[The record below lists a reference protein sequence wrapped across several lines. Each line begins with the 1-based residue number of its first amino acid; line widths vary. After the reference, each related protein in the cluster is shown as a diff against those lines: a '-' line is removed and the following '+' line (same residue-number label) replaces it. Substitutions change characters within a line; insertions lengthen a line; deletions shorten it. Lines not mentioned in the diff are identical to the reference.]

1 VPSSLDIRDA
11 SHPPEDAIQAIVD
24 ARHGDPFSVLGMH
37 VVDGVVAVRAMLP
50 HASHVLIIESATGV
64 RVASLTRV
72 NDAGFF
78 SGAVS
83 DRSEPFAYRF
93 EVHVGT
99 TITTIDDPYR
109 FGLIA
114 GDLDLYLFGE
124 GTHRRLYDLLG
135 AHPRAMD
142 GVDGVAF
149 SVWAP
154 SARRVSVV
162 GDFNSWDG
170 RRHPMRVRSGG
181 VWEIFLPDVA
191 VGSRYKYEIVSDAG
205 ELVPLK
211 ADPFAFACES
221 APRTASIVAIP
232 AGIAWTDAQWMSS
245 RQPVSTRDAAMSTYE
260 VHLGSWQRAEG
271 NRYLTYDELADKLI
285 PYAVSMGFTHLELM
299 PISEYPFDGS
309 WGYQPVGMFAPT
321 GRFGSPQDF
330 ATFIDRAHAAGL
342 AIIVDWVP
350 GHFPTDAHGLG
361 RFDGSALYEHA
372 DPRQGFQPDWNTLVF
387 NFGRREVANF
397 LLANALFWLERY
409 HIDGLRVDAVASML
423 YLDYSRKAGEWI
435 PNIFGGREN
444 LDAIA
449 LLQTVNRDA
458 YGEEPGI
465 TTIAEESTAW
475 PNVSRPIEMGG
486 LGFGYKWNMGWMHD
500 TLAFMREDPIN
511 RRYHQDQLTFSFTY
525 AFDENFV
532 LPLSHD
538 EVVYG
543 KASLIGKMPGDDW
556 QRFANLRALFGFMY
570 AHPGKKLLFMGGEF
584 AQEREWNHDRSLDWH
599 VLNEPAYRGIQDY
612 VRDCNRIYRELPA
625 LYERDATAH
634 GFDWIASQKNESI
647 VVFARRG
654 NADTSIVVALTNFTP
669 VVRYG
674 FRVGVPVGGS
684 YRERLNSDLAQYGG
698 SGIANGRLVSQA
710 IPAHDR
716 PNSIVVDVPPLA
728 TVFLAY
734 ESS

>member
-1 VPSSLDIRDA
+1 MPSSLDIRDRSLPA
-11 SHPPEDAIQAIVD
+11 EHDIQAIVD
-24 ARHGDPFSVLGMH
+24 ARHSDPFAILGMH
-37 VVDGVVAVRAMLP
+37 VIGDVVAVRAMLP
-50 HASHVLIIESATGV
+50 HASHVLVIDANTGE
-64 RVASLTRV
+64 RVVSLARAH
-72 NDAGFF
+72 DAGFF
-78 SGAVS
+78 SGAVPG
-83 DRSEPFAYRF
+83 RTTPFAYQL

-99 TITTIDDPYR
+99 TITTTEDPYR
-109 FGLIA
+109 FGPIA
-114 GDLDLYLFGE
+114 GELDLHLFGE
-124 GTHRRLYDLLG
+124 GTHQRLYEMLG
-135 AHPRAMD
+135 AHPRVMD
-142 GVDGVAF
+142 GIDGVAF

-154 SARRVSVV
+154 TARRVSVV

-181 VWEIFLPDVA
+181 VWEIFLPNVA
-191 VGSRYKYEIVSDAG
+191 LGSRYKYEIISAAG
-205 ELVPLK
+205 DLMPLK

-221 APRTASIVAIP
+221 APRTASIVAVP
-232 AGIAWTDAQWMSS
+232 GGIAWTDEQWMRS
-245 RQPVSTRDAAMSTYE
+245 RQKISARDEPMSVYE

-271 NRYLTYDELADKLI
+271 NRYLTYDELADKLVS
-285 PYAVSMGFTHLELM
+285 YAVTMGFTHLELM
-299 PISEYPFDGS
+299 PVSEYPFDGS
-309 WGYQPVGMFAPT
+309 WGYQPIGMYAPT

-330 ATFIDRAHAAGL
+330 ARFVDRAHAAGL
-342 AIIVDWVP
+342 AVIVDWVP

-361 RFDGSALYEHA
+361 RFDGSALYEHE

-423 YLDYSRKAGEWI
+423 YLDYSRKAGEWV
-435 PNIFGGREN
+435 PNVFGGREN

-449 LLQTVNRDA
+449 LLQAVNRDA
-458 YGEEPGI
+458 YAGDPGI

-475 PNVSRPIEMGG
+475 PNVSRPVEMGG

-543 KASLIGKMPGDDW
+543 KASLIGKMPGDAW
-556 QRFANLRALFGFMY
+556 QRFANLRALYGFMY

-599 VLNEPAYRGIQDY
+599 LINEAPHRGIQDY

-625 LYERDATAH
+625 LHERDTSPD
-634 GFDWIASQKNESI
+634 GFDWIASQRDESI

-654 NADTSIVVALTNFTP
+654 NGQNAIAVAITNFTP
-669 VVRYG
+669 VVRHGY
-674 FRVGVPVGGS
+674 RVGVPLEGS
-684 YRERLNSDLAQYGG
+684 YRERLNSDLTQYGG
-698 SGIANGRLVSQA
+698 TGITNGRLTSDA
-710 IPAHDR
+710 IPAHGR
-716 PNSIVVDVPPLA
+716 PNSLVLDLPPLA
-728 TVFLAY
+728 TLILAY
-734 ESS
+734 DS